1 MTKKLNTGVRNF
13 LVGSWMELKIFMQ
26 KSKKTIEDSMVYVA
40 SIWLLV
46 LLLVMLIAIGKH
58 LIAGNWLKL
67 FKVIV
72 SPILILFKWGLFW
85 FREFEIVKDISKNID
100 KVKNYKLKS
109 LKKKMKKAKMN
120 RKKNGK
126 KKRKESDFDSDTEYE
141 DMCFDDKL

>member
-1 MTKKLNTGVRNF
+1 MV
-13 LVGSWMELKIFMQ
+13 
-26 KSKKTIEDSMVYVA
+26 KT
-40 SIWLLV
+40 LQ
-46 LLLVMLIAIGKH
+46 
-58 LIAGNWLKL
+58 GNCLTNIDT
-67 FKVIV
+67 FQMG
-72 SPILILFKWGLFW
+72 PILVPRI
-85 FREFEIVKDISKNID
+85 RNCERYIKNID